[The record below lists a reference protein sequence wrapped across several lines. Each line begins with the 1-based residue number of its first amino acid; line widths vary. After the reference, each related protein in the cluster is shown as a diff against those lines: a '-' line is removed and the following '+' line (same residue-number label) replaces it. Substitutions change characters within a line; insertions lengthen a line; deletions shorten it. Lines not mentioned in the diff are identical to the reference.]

1 MPLPL
6 DGCKVLDLTRALAG
20 PFATQTLGDLGA
32 DVVKVEPTPEGEMIR
47 GWGPFDRGISVYYL
61 SANRNKRSLAV
72 DFRHPD
78 TLPLLR
84 DMAAKADIV
93 IENFKPGVAAS
104 MQLSY
109 EHVKARNP
117 NVIYASI
124 TGFGR
129 GGPYETWPGVDQI
142 AQGMSGLMS
151 LAGTAE
157 TGPFRTGV
165 PIGDLTAGMWAA
177 MGILAAYI
185 QRQATGQGQLV
196 ETSLLGSL
204 VGLLG
209 VQGQRTLN
217 LGEVPPPVGNTHPV
231 ITPYGSFETQNGP
244 INLAVPNEAMWPA
257 FCRAVGAPHLI
268 DAPEFKT
275 NAARLVNRDLLK
287 QRLEEI
293 LRTKPKEEWTP
304 ILVEA
309 GIPAGPIW
317 KLDEVLSNE
326 HVRSSGCIETVA
338 HPTLGPLQQLASPM
352 RLAAMEG
359 RCVRRAPPI
368 LGEHSREALASY
380 DIDAA
385 RIATLI
391 SGKAVL
397 QADIAAQQARARE
410 ATP

>member
-20 PFATQTLGDLGA
+20 PFCTQTLGDLGA
-32 DVVKVEPTPEGEMIR
+32 DVVKVEPTPDGEMIR

-72 DFRHPD
+72 DFRHPG

-84 DMAAKADIV
+84 EMASKADVV
-93 IENFKPGVAAS
+93 IENFKPGVASS
-104 MQLSY
+104 MGLGYAQ
-109 EHVKARNP
+109 VKETNT

-157 TGPFRTGV
+157 TGPFRTGI

-185 QRQATGQGQLV
+185 QRQTTGQGQLV

-231 ITPYGSFETQNGP
+231 ITPYGSFETKDGP
-244 INLAVPNEAMWPA
+244 INLAVPNEAMWPT
-257 FCRAVGAPHLI
+257 FCRAIGAPHFI
-268 DAPEFKT
+268 EAPEFRT
-275 NAARLVNRDLLK
+275 NVQRLANRDLLK
-287 QRLEEI
+287 TRLEEI
-293 LRTKPKEEWTP
+293 LRAKTKEEWTLV
-304 ILVEA
+304 LVEA

-317 KLDEVLSNE
+317 KLDEVLSNS
-326 HVRSSGCIETVA
+326 HVRSSGCIETVE
-338 HPTLGPLQQLASPM
+338 HPVLGALPQLASPI

-359 RCVRRAPPI
+359 RSVRSAPPI
-368 LGEHSREALASY
+368 LGQHSRESLMSY
-380 DIDAA
+380 GIADT
-385 RIATLI
+385 RIASLI
-391 SGKAVL
+391 DQKAVL
-397 QADIAAQQARARE
+397 QAE
-410 ATP
+410 